1 MTALRGS
8 DAFVRIVSHDH
19 VFYGGD
25 QAWLASTLG
34 QYGGC
39 GTVAAANV
47 TAYLALH
54 HLELVSLYGEKNR
67 KQVLPQKAFLRHMA

>member
-47 TAYLALH
+47 TA
-54 HLELVSLYGEKNR
+54 
-67 KQVLPQKAFLRHMA
+67 